1 MDIQMNRMDRQIG
14 IQIDTEIDLQTETDR
29 WADEQKDKITKNGH
43 IHEQTYG
50 QMNIHIDS

>member
-1 MDIQMNRMDRQIG
+1 MNRMDRQIG